1 MEIGI
6 RIPGAGAKVSPE
18 NLITAARWAE
28 ELGYHSV
35 WVSDHVV
42 LPEKVD
48 SFYPYDPQGRWSYP
62 ADTPWLDPLLA
73 LGWVAA
79 AASSVKL
86 GTSVMVVPLRQPILL
101 AKQLSSLD
109 FLSGGRVIL
118 GVGAGWMEEEFDLIG
133 VPFERRGPR
142 TAEMIALMRAFW
154 RGESVN
160 FQGEFYQAA
169 GCQMYPRPVQPAIPV
184 VWGGHTDAALKRVAR
199 VGDGWHPTQITLDEL
214 AAGITKLRRFC
225 EEAGRDPASVLVVA
239 RPGRVYPINAET
251 QARHQELGVQH
262 LVIDPPLDGP
272 DLSSFRAE
280 MERVAALCGLERR
293 NKDSSKI

>member
-18 NLITAARWAE
+18 NLVTAARWAE

-42 LPEKVD
+42 LPEKSV
-48 SFYPYDPQGRWSYP
+48 SFYPYDPNGHWPYP

-73 LGWVAA
+73 LAWAA
-79 AASSVKL
+79 AAAPSVKL
-86 GTSVMVVPLRQPILL
+86 GTSVMIVPLRHPILL

-154 RGESVN
+154 AGEMVN
-160 FQGEFYQAA
+160 FEREFYHVADS
-169 GCQMYPRPVQPAIPV
+169 QMSPRPVQPTIPI
-184 VWGGHTDAALKRVAR
+184 VWGGHSDAALKRVAR
-199 VGDGWHPTQITLDEL
+199 VGDGWHPTQITLEQL
-214 AAGITKLRRFC
+214 AEGVTKLRRFC

-239 RPGRVYPINAET
+239 RPGRVYPITAET
-251 QARHQELGVQH
+251 QARHVELGIQH

-272 DLSSFRAE
+272 DLSAFRAE
-280 MERVAALCGLERR
+280 MERVAELCGLKPR
-293 NKDSSKI
+293 N

>member
-6 RIPGAGAKVSPE
+6 RLPGAGAKVSPE
-18 NLITAARWAE
+18 NIVTAARWAE

-42 LPEKVD
+42 LPEKVA
-48 SFYPYDPQGRWSYP
+48 SFYPYDPQGRWPYP

-73 LGWVAA
+73 LAWAA
-79 AASSVKL
+79 AAAPSVKL
-86 GTSVMVVPLRQPILL
+86 GTSVMIVPLRHPILL

-109 FLSGGRVIL
+109 FLSRGRVIL
-118 GVGAGWMEEEFDLIG
+118 GVGAGWMEEEFHLIG

-154 RGESVN
+154 SGQTVD
-160 FQGEFYQAA
+160 FQGDFYQAA
-169 GCQMYPRPVQPAIPV
+169 SCQMSPRPVQHAIPI
-184 VWGGHTDAALKRVAR
+184 VWGGHSDAALKRVAR
-199 VGDGWHPTQITLDEL
+199 VGDGWHPTQISLEQL
-214 AAGITKLRRFC
+214 AEGMGKLRRFC
-225 EEAGRDPASVLVVA
+225 QEAGRDPASVLVIA

-251 QARHQELGVQH
+251 QARHEDLGIQH

-272 DLSSFRAE
+272 DLSNFRAE
-280 MERVAALCGLERR
+280 MERVAGLCGLEPR
-293 NKDSSKI
+293 S

>member
-1 MEIGI
+1 MEIGV
-6 RIPGAGAKVSPE
+6 RLPGAGAKVSPE
-18 NLITAARWAE
+18 NIVTAARWAE

-48 SFYPYDPQGRWSYP
+48 SFYPYDPQGHWSYP

-73 LGWVAA
+73 LTWAA
-79 AASSVKL
+79 AVAPSVKL
-86 GTSVMVVPLRQPILL
+86 GTSVMVVSLRHPILL

-133 VPFERRGPR
+133 VPFERRGAR

-154 RGESVN
+154 SGEMVN
-160 FQGEFYQAA
+160 FDEQFYHVANS
-169 GCQMYPRPVQPAIPV
+169 QMYPRPVQPSVPV

-199 VGDGWHPTQITLDEL
+199 MGDGWHPTQITLEQL
-214 AAGITKLRRFC
+214 SEGVGKLRRFC
-225 EEAGRDPASVLVVA
+225 EEAGRDPASVLVIA
-239 RPGRVYPINAET
+239 RPGKIYPINAET

-262 LVIDPPLDGP
+262 VVIDPPLDGP
-272 DLSSFRAE
+272 DLGPFRAE
-280 MERVAALCGLERR
+280 MERVAQLCDLKPRH
-293 NKDSSKI
+293 